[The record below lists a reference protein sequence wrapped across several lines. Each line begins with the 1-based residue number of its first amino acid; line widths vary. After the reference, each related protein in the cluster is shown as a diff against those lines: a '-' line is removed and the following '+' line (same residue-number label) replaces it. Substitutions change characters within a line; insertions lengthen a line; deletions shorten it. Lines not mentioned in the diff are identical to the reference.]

1 MFQKAESNLY
11 GNQVIT
17 QDKDSAVL
25 LGIQKRSHQFWPVQN
40 LKEETDFP
48 HRRAKGQWWL
58 SMIRIMQ
65 MLVHHHAIEGIVDEE
80 EKQQHNAPA
89 SAPSPTPTAEG
100 STEKVAEMTGA

>member
-48 HRRAKGQWWL
+48 HRRAKNQWWL
-58 SMIRIMQ
+58 SMIRMMQ
-65 MLVHHHAIEGIVDEE
+65 MLVHHHAIESMVDEE
-80 EKQQHNAPA
+80 EKKEKHQQQQ
-89 SAPSPTPTAEG
+89 SATTPTEG
-100 STEKVAEMTGA
+100 SVDKVAEMTGA